1 MTLLH
6 GSTLLTAYAQRF
18 SYRCGWRDIFRRDK
32 TQERRNTVCI
42 SSSCNAVSAEEVRQ
56 TPSLS
61 IPVTGDP
68 RPARHRRLGSGT
80 GCAVGRTLSAGASL
94 SLAGGKQLLLR
105 QCLFDGNKYK
115 PVCAVCQ
122 RGIYWSF
129 SSSSAAVSAMVSAPA
144 SVSVRR
150 LRNPQLTATRG
161 SPAFRAVDTSTSLSP
176 T

>member
-6 GSTLLTAYAQRF
+6 GSTLLTARTAFFISLRMARHLSSRQDAGAQEYGLYFKLLQR
-18 SYRCGWRDIFRRDK
+18 SIGGRGRH
-32 TQERRNTVCI
+32 
-42 SSSCNAVSAEEVRQ
+42 

-68 RPARHRRLGSGT
+68 RPARRRRLGSGT